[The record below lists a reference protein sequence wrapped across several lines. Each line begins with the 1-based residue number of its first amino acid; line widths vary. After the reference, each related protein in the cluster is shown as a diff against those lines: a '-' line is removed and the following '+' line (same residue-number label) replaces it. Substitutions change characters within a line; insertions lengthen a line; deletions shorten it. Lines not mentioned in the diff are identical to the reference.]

1 MKQAAA
7 MVSVVG
13 VFLIGIL
20 VGALGM
26 HLYDEKKVTWR
37 PGDDPGREIRRP
49 AGAIFAQRVARHL
62 ELTDVQRDE
71 IESIRH
77 ESRIRAEEMRR
88 EMAPVVREQME
99 EARRRIMEVLTPE
112 QQERL
117 DQLGRRERRMV
128 ERFLLGERGRPEG
141 PGRRGQRRP

>member
-1 MKQAAA
+1 MKQTAA

-26 HLYDEKKVTWR
+26 QVYHNNR
-37 PGDDPGREIRRP
+37 PAPGPGGDPGMERRQM
-49 AGAIFAQRVARHL
+49 FAERLGRLL
-62 ELTDVQRDE
+62 ELTPGQREE
-71 IESIRH
+71 IESIRQ

-99 EARRRIMEVLTPE
+99 DSRRRIMEVLTPE

-128 ERFLLGERGRPEG
+128 ERFLLGERGRPDG
-141 PGRRGQRRP
+141 PGRRRQPRP

>member
-26 HLYDEKKVTWR
+26 HLYDAKKVTWR
-37 PGDDPGREIRRP
+37 PGGDPGREIRRP
-49 AGAIFAQRVARHL
+49 GGEIFAQRLGRFL
-62 ELTDVQRDE
+62 ELSDEQRDE

-112 QQERL
+112 QQDRL
-117 DQLGRRERRMV
+117 EQLGRRERQMV
-128 ERFLLGERGRPEG
+128 ERFLLGERGHPDR
-141 PGRRGQRRP
+141 PGRRGERRP

>member
-1 MKQAAA
+1 MKQTAA

-26 HLYDEKKVTWR
+26 QVYHNNR
-37 PGDDPGREIRRP
+37 PAPGPGREPGMERRVM
-49 AGAIFAQRVARHL
+49 FAERLGRLL
-62 ELTDVQRDE
+62 ELTPEQQEE

-99 EARRRIMEVLTPE
+99 EARRRIREVLTPE

-117 DQLGRRERRMV
+117 DQLGRRERQMV
-128 ERFLLGERGRPEG
+128 ERFLLGERGRPG
-141 PGRRGQRRP
+141 RPGRQRQPR